1 MQRWT
6 TVVRRGSARRGRRPR
21 EEPMK
26 KKGHLKKKLRRKL
39 EAKMGP
45 VHPGDRT
52 VIVCVGDKCAA
63 REENRATL
71 AEASAHAA
79 RAATGGAGHVRVACT
94 GCLKVCK
101 KGPIVAVLPEANL
114 YRKVG
119 AGDVD
124 TLIDDLARDGQ
135 PEGALARDGHP
146 EDDRE
151 PGVWSEGKDPPHV
164 RWVHRRIV
172 AA

>member
-1 MQRWT
+1 
-6 TVVRRGSARRGRRPR
+6 
-21 EEPMK
+21 MK

-39 EAKMGP
+39 EAKVGP

-114 YRKVG
+114 YRRVG
-119 AGDVD
+119 TRDVD
-124 TLIDDLARDGQ
+124 ALIDDLALGAAPRD
-135 PEGALARDGHP
+135 
-146 EDDRE
+146 DDRARAGDLEEDLE
-151 PGVWSEGKDPPHV
+151 PGQWSAGKDPPHV
-164 RWVHRRIV
+164 RWAHRRIV